1 MSILRALLQSLR
13 NVERWVLATIVGVAA
28 LLLAFGLLASEVLE
42 GETHAFDER
51 ILLLFRTPSDHSVP
65 LGPPWLKEAMRDIT
79 ALGSTSV
86 LVIVVGAVVGFLAVS
101 GLRYAAAMILASV
114 LLGVLLSN
122 SLKWGFARPRPDL
135 VPRDIVVY
143 TASFPSGHTT
153 LSAVVYLTLGAL
165 LCRTQSSL
173 AVKAYIFSIAAFLT
187 TSIGVSRVYLGV
199 HWPTDVIAGWLI
211 GGAWA
216 VACASVMVCLQR
228 RGEVEPEQP
237 PSPGRI

>member
-1 MSILRALLQSLR
+1 MSVLRPLRQSLR
-13 NVERWVLATIVGVAA
+13 NVESWVLATIVSVAA
-28 LLLAFGLLASEVLE
+28 LVLAFGLLASEVLE
-42 GETHAFDER
+42 GETHAFDGR
-51 ILLLFRTPSDHSVP
+51 IVLLFRTSSDHSVP
-65 LGPPWLKEAMRDIT
+65 IGPAWLKEAMRDIT

-86 LVIVVGAVVGFLAVS
+86 LAIVVGAVVGFLAIS
-101 GLRYAAAMILASV
+101 GLRHAAAMILTSV

-135 VPRDIVVY
+135 VPREIVVY

-165 LCRTQSSL
+165 LCRTQSSI
-173 AVKAYIFSIAAFLT
+173 AVKAYILSVAALLT
-187 TSIGVSRVYLGV
+187 AIIGVSRVYLGV

-216 VACASVMVCLQR
+216 FVCASVMVWLQR

-237 PSPGRI
+237 PRPGCI